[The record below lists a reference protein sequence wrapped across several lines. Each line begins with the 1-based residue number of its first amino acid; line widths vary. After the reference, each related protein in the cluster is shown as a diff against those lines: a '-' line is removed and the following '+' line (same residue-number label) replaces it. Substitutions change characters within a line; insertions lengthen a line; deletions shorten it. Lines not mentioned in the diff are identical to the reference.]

1 MVNYGQLFPG
11 RNETRTSAK
20 LAGVWR
26 GTGGKSA
33 TMETRFDGGESGRY
47 NIERKP
53 SIRESV
59 LCLQRRS
66 HQKANVFPDR
76 EVVATRKTDRSA
88 RVRSGV
94 RVFLSMSASFRP

>member
-20 LAGVWR
+20 LARVWR

-47 NIERKP
+47 NTERKP

-76 EVVATRKTDRSA
+76 EVVATRKNGSFGTRSQRCA
-88 RVRSGV
+88 RLPEHVGI
-94 RVFLSMSASFRP
+94 F

>member
-20 LAGVWR
+20 LARVWR

-76 EVVATRKTDRSA
+76 EGGRHTEKRI
-88 RVRSGV
+88 VRHAFAAV
-94 RVFLSMSASFRP
+94 CASS